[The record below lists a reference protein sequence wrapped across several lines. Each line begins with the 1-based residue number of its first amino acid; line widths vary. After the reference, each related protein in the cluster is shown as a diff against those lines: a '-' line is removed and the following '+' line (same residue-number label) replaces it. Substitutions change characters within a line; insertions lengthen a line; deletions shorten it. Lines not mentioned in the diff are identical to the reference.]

1 MNLIE
6 IKTPTELDAA
16 QRVIESDSFLMFTY
30 LQTPGRTFREK
41 IKDVYKSQ
49 IRHDAKK
56 LAEFNRI
63 KKELEAQNEQTGH
76 R

>member
-1 MNLIE
+1 M
-6 IKTPTELDAA
+6 TPTELDAC

-41 IKDVYKSQ
+41 IKDVYKSH

-63 KKELEAQNEQTGH
+63 KKELEAENEQTGH